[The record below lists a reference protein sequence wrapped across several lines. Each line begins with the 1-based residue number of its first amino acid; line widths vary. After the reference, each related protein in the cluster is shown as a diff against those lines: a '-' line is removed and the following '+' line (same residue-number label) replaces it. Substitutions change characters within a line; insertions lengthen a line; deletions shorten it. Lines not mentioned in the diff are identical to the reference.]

1 MAEIGKINKVTVR
14 STQDNTILLDG
25 GELGDIILEEKYR
38 PGRYKAGDNVQVF
51 IYADRKG
58 QLQALTNTPYATVD
72 QFAKLRVTATSPA
85 GAFLAW
91 GMKDDILVPKSEQLN
106 PMTK

>member
-51 IYADRKG
+51 IY
-58 QLQALTNTPYATVD
+58 VD